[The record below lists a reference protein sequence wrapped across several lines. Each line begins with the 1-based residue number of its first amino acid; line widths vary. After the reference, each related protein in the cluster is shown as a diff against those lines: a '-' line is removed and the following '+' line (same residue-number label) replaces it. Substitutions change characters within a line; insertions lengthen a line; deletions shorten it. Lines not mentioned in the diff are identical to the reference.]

1 MDSECQYG
9 PRLTRGRREK
19 TLSGLRTAKDKHY
32 KKGILYQRSSI
43 VGIDITKTTGK
54 KGAKH
59 SSVDGFQVECDF
71 CCPCF

>member
-1 MDSECQYG
+1 MDPLTQYG
-9 PRLTRGRREK
+9 PGLTGGRREK
-19 TLSGLRTAKDKHY
+19 TLSGLRSGKDKHY
-32 KKGILYQRSSI
+32 NKVFCIKDHRLWALTSSKRQGI
-43 VGIDITKTTGK
+43 